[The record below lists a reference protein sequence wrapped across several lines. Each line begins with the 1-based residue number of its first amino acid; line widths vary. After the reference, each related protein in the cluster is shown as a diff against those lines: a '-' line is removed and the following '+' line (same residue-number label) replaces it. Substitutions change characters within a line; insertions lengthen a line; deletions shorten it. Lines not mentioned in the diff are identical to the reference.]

1 MLIAIAAPI
10 QTIPS
15 SIDMHQSIN
24 NDCCVQ
30 KHCPAPTKNDSER
43 PTTPADLE
51 LKDQSRLSYC
61 IIDWSSL
68 LLGSWQVLM
77 RCVASALFLVAH
89 GLLVLEHIAI
99 GTALHGVAELFLA
112 PWAIRHRAWDII
124 IIGLIFCVFDL
135 WGTVR
140 LVGVA

>member
-30 KHCPAPTKNDSER
+30 KHLPAPTKNDSER
-43 PTTPADLE
+43 PTTTADLE

>member
-1 MLIAIAAPI
+1 
-10 QTIPS
+10 
-15 SIDMHQSIN
+15 
-24 NDCCVQ
+24 
-30 KHCPAPTKNDSER
+30 
-43 PTTPADLE
+43 
-51 LKDQSRLSYC
+51 
-61 IIDWSSL
+61 
-68 LLGSWQVLM
+68 M

-99 GTALHGVAELFLA
+99 GTALHGIAELFLA
-112 PWAIRHRAWDII
+112 PWAIRHRSRDCI

>member
-1 MLIAIAAPI
+1 MIK
-10 QTIPS
+10 T
-15 SIDMHQSIN
+15 
-24 NDCCVQ
+24 
-30 KHCPAPTKNDSER
+30 
-43 PTTPADLE
+43 ADLE
-51 LKDQSRLSYC
+51 LKGQSRLRYSNFFGL
-61 IIDWSSL
+61 SL

>member
-30 KHCPAPTKNDSER
+30 KHCPAPTKTASER

-61 IIDWSSL
+61 IIDWSAL